1 MEADLAKTIEHI
13 PVSSSFESHC
23 FNVLSKYEAGE
34 YHHLH
39 PTWNFNFIIS
49 LSLECNLAHNSLF
62 GKQRSLSV
70 MGVFV
75 EFRSSGVFW

>member
-39 PTWNFNFIIS
+39 PT
-49 LSLECNLAHNSLF
+49 
-62 GKQRSLSV
+62 
-70 MGVFV
+70 
-75 EFRSSGVFW
+75 